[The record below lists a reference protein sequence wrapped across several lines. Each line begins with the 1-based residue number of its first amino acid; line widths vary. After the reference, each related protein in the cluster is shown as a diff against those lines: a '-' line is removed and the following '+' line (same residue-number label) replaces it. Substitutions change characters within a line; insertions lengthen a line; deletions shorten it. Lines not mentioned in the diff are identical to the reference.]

1 MQEGTMGW
9 RVTVEILA
17 VLIMLGGVGGI
28 FYGVF
33 KGTITLSVRT
43 LQFLAIAMVVPA
55 ILILSLERS
64 IGNETTAAL
73 LGTIVGYVLAGGVKN
88 E

>member
-1 MQEGTMGW
+1 MGW
-9 RVTVEILA
+9 RFTVEILA

-33 KGTITLSVRT
+33 KGTIALSVRT
-43 LQFLAIAMVVPA
+43 LQFLAITFVVPSV
-55 ILILSLERS
+55 LILSLEQS
-64 IGNETTAAL
+64 IGKDSAAAL
-73 LGTIVGYVLAGGVKN
+73 YGTIVGFILAGGLKN

>member
-1 MQEGTMGW
+1 MGW
-9 RVTVEILA
+9 RFTVEILA

-33 KGTITLSVRT
+33 RGTIALSVRT

-55 ILILSLERS
+55 VLVLSLEQRLGS
-64 IGNETTAAL
+64 ESSAAL
-73 LGTIVGYVLAGGVKN
+73 FGAIVGYVLAGGVKN

>member
-1 MQEGTMGW
+1 MAW
-9 RVTVEILA
+9 RYIVEVVA

-43 LQFLAIAMVVPA
+43 LQFLAISIVVPA
-55 ILILSLERS
+55 ILILSLEQS
-64 IGNETTAAL
+64 LGKESTSAL
-73 LGTIVGYVLAGGVKN
+73 LGAIVGYVLAGGVKN

>member
-1 MQEGTMGW
+1 MGW
-9 RVTVEILA
+9 RFTVEILA
-17 VLIMLGGVGGI
+17 VLIMLGGVSGI

-43 LQFLAIAMVVPA
+43 LQFLAISMVIPA
-55 ILILSLERS
+55 VLILSLERS
-64 IGNETTAAL
+64 IGNESTAAL
-73 LGTIVGYVLAGGVKN
+73 LGMIVGYVLAGGVKN

>member
-1 MQEGTMGW
+1 MAL
-9 RVTVEILA
+9 RYIVEIVA

-43 LQFLAIAMVVPA
+43 LQFLSIAIVVPA
-55 ILILSLERS
+55 VLILSLERS
-64 IGNETTAAL
+64 LGNESTSAL
-73 LGTIVGYVLAGGVKN
+73 LGAIMGFVLAGGVKN